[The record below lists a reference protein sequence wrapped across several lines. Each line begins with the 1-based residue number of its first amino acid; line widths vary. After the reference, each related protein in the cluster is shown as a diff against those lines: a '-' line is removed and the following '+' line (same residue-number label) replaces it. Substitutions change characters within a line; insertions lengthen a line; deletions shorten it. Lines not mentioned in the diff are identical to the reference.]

1 MASLAL
7 VGMQDYKQINTD
19 SGFSEAFHLRGY
31 PLAQNIVAIGEIVT
45 LPLVVLVSFLAQP
58 RLQYALSSDGLLPK
72 IFTEID
78 RKGNFV
84 KGILI
89 AGFICTMIAVFVPFK
104 YLDDMIS
111 AGVLISFNLTNSSL
125 IVIRRSDPMNPNAC
139 NVTLISFNIVC
150 ILLHLIL
157 LHVNLS
163 SSTIIIYVQLFII
176 LSLFALLLF
185 FTYYIYK
192 HCPEN
197 EDIDSVHQFR
207 VPYLPFVPLFGIFI
221 NYLLLAQ
228 LSYHGILLVSIYFGI
243 ASIFYFGYGIHHS
256 KGNNT
261 GWKPLVTP
269 ESSKIVLN
277 KKYINL
283 NSDEDMT
290 HTNEAKGNMKKDSLF
305 HSSNNNINYN
315 NNYNNM
321 KSDDR
326 SNNCHNAAY
335 VVLTAASVETV
346 PHNINGTKSHPNINY
361 INNINNNNSNDD
373 CKESKIN

>member
-1 MASLAL
+1 
-7 VGMQDYKQINTD
+7 MQDYKHINTD
-19 SGFSEAFHLRGY
+19 SGFSEAFHFRGY
-31 PLAQNIVAIGEIVT
+31 PWAQHIVAIGEIVT

-89 AGFICTMIAVFVPFK
+89 AGFICTIIAVFIPFT

-125 IVIRRSDPMNPNAC
+125 IVIRRSDPINPTPC
-139 NVTLISFNIVC
+139 NGMLISFNIVC

-157 LHVNLS
+157 LHINFS
-163 SSTIIIYVQLFII
+163 SSTIIIYSQLII
-176 LSLFALLLF
+176 IFLLFAMLLF

-192 HCPEN
+192 YCPEN
-197 EDIDSVHQFR
+197 EDSDSVNQFR

-228 LSYHGILLVSIYFGI
+228 LSYHGILLVFVYFGI

-261 GWKPLVTP
+261 GWKNLLAP
-269 ESSKIVLN
+269 ELSKVESN

-290 HTNEAKGNMKKDSLF
+290 YTNGTIGNIKNDSLIYSF
-305 HSSNNNINYN
+305 NN
-315 NNYNNM
+315 NNYNNTNNN
-321 KSDDR
+321 DR
-326 SNNCHNAAY
+326 SNIGNNASY
-335 VVLTAASVETV
+335 SVLTTASAENV
-346 PHNINGTKSHPNINY
+346 PHTLNGTKYHPNIS
-361 INNINNNNSNDD
+361 NNNNNNNNNNISNNNNCNGDS
-373 CKESKIN
+373 KESKIN